1 MLVAM
6 PVTDFGNAGENI
18 SPDVEIPQSW
28 VRIPN
33 GGMRVH
39 SIPLR
44 LSGYLWQPFAEVALG
59 IRFGDLV
66 REQPHKRLVYR
77 GCAPQTANFLA
88 TLGFEQLCSG
98 MEAIVAL
105 ADATWERPT
114 IRALARRGSR
124 FGQAEEFS
132 GNINDAAIKTAALF
146 EHSRYAERPKLRYLF
161 RLTPDPT
168 TRCFYFRDNSGEWLA
183 AITLSV
189 KNPRHIATELLLRH
203 ADAPVG
209 VMEALVSA
217 TARIL
222 ADEGFDYW
230 NLGEVPFYGATA
242 PTHRFASLYAM
253 TGRCIKFAYNYS
265 GLYAFKDKF
274 RPHWRPV
281 YLCAR
286 PRITLVLLADLMFTS
301 GFMRL
306 VGKVAADLPRQL
318 LSNFEIQKTGR

>member
-1 MLVAM
+1 MFVVPL
-6 PVTDFGNAGENI
+6 FGGLENAGANL

-33 GGMRVH
+33 GKARIH

-44 LSGYLWQPFAEVALG
+44 LSGYVWQPFAEVALG

-66 REQPHKRLVYR
+66 HEQSHRNLVYR
-77 GCAPQTANFLA
+77 GCAPQTADFLA
-88 TLGFEQLCSG
+88 AHGFERLCSG
-98 MEAIVAL
+98 MEAIMAL
-105 ADATWERPT
+105 ADTAWERPT
-114 IRALARRGSR
+114 IRSLARRGLR
-124 FGQAEEFS
+124 FGYAEEFL
-132 GNINDAAIKTAALF
+132 GNINDAAVKTAVLF

-222 ADEGFDYW
+222 VDEGFDYW

-242 PTHRFASLYAM
+242 PANRFSSLYAM
-253 TGRCIKFAYNYS
+253 TRRCIRFAYNYR
-265 GLYAFKDKF
+265 GLFAFKDKF

-286 PRITLVLLADLMFTS
+286 PRITLILLADMMFTS

-306 VGKVAADLPRQL
+306 VAKVAADLPQQL
-318 LSNFEIQKTGR
+318 LSSFGILKKR